1 MSKKMI
7 AKNILLGL
15 WVLIFGAGIVIGL
28 FSGYYSPSVTSSSSM
43 ISALKEAPTV
53 PEGRWVL
60 VIAFLWLVFYY
71 ILETMTRKEESKLN
85 DILHL
90 LLGSEML
97 FFGGFSL
104 LEGGDPWLWLF
115 VAVGL
120 ISAISFSFKAKKWDD
135 RKGAK
140 TNG

>member
-15 WVLIFGAGIVIGL
+15 WVLAFGTGIVVGL
-28 FSGYYSPSVTSSSSM
+28 FSGFYSPAVTSSSSM
-43 ISALKEAPTV
+43 ISALREAPTIS
-53 PEGRWVL
+53 EGRWVL
-60 VIAFLWLVFYY
+60 IVAFLWLVFYY
-71 ILETMTRKEESKLN
+71 ILETMTRKEKSKLN
-85 DILHL
+85 DVLHL

-97 FFGGFSL
+97 FFGGLSL

-115 VAVGL
+115 VVVGL

-135 RKGAK
+135 R
-140 TNG
+140 